1 MSFFLV
7 EIAEVGFPLPVLHGI
22 QIINAEVMSG
32 QVKLSLG
39 SSNKVC
45 FYRAISLRIAYQ
57 IKIDDD
63 DEESLTICSN
73 DQIKYFWYFKILIAR
88 NRNF

>member
-1 MSFFLV
+1 M
-7 EIAEVGFPLPVLHGI
+7 GFPLPILHGI

-39 SSNKVC
+39 SSNKMR

-63 DEESLTICSN
+63 DDDEESLTICSN
-73 DQIKYFWYFKILIAR
+73 NQIKYFWYFKILIAR